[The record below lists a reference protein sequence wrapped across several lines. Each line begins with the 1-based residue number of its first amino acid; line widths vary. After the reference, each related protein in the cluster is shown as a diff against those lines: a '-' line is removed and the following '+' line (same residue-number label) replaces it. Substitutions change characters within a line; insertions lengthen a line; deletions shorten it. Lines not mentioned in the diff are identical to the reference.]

1 MTKPD
6 DSALQSAPPAK
17 PVAARVQ
24 AAGPAPRPAAAPSA
38 KRGEVLEYPAV
49 TEARAAP
56 RARSRPR
63 HRAAVLSF
71 LLAVAIPTVAAFGY
85 LYLVAADQ
93 YASRVAFSIRS
104 QENASPIS
112 FLGALSQ
119 TVSVGGT
126 DAEIVYEFIRSQKMV
141 EAATAALP
149 LAEIFNRPRADVVF
163 RLGEDRPVEDVVDY
177 WNSMTSVSFDGATG
191 LVRFEARAFDPESA
205 HQIARFV
212 LQESSRIINE
222 ISLQARED
230 AVSVARSVLD
240 AAEDRLRDARRAIRT
255 FRDAEQELDPSENA
269 RASLGLMASL
279 REQLA
284 TAQIELDSY
293 LTLVGPRGPRVS
305 VLRQRIESLEQRIA
319 EERRRLGAGAG
330 VAAQGDGRVFSDL
343 MGDYEELSVDLE
355 FAQNAYVSALASF
368 EQAQVEARRQHRFL
382 APHIEPT
389 LSMEAQYP
397 RRALIGLGVFIV
409 LTVAWSV
416 LLLIAYNVRDRR

>member
-1 MTKPD
+1 
-6 DSALQSAPPAK
+6 
-17 PVAARVQ
+17 
-24 AAGPAPRPAAAPSA
+24 
-38 KRGEVLEYPAV
+38 
-49 TEARAAP
+49 
-56 RARSRPR
+56 
-63 HRAAVLSF
+63 
-71 LLAVAIPTVAAFGY
+71 
-85 LYLVAADQ
+85 
-93 YASRVAFSIRS
+93 
-104 QENASPIS
+104 
-112 FLGALSQ
+112 
-119 TVSVGGT
+119 
-126 DAEIVYEFIRSQKMV
+126 
-141 EAATAALP
+141 
-149 LAEIFNRPRADVVF
+149 
-163 RLGEDRPVEDVVDY
+163 
-177 WNSMTSVSFDGATG
+177 
-191 LVRFEARAFDPESA
+191 
-205 HQIARFV
+205 
-212 LQESSRIINE
+212 
-222 ISLQARED
+222 
-230 AVSVARSVLD
+230 VARSVLD

>member
-1 MTKPD
+1 
-6 DSALQSAPPAK
+6 
-17 PVAARVQ
+17 VAA
-24 AAGPAPRPAAAPSA
+24 ASP
-38 KRGEVLEYPAV
+38 KRGEVVEYRAA

-56 RARSRPR
+56 RARPKSR
-63 HRAAVLSF
+63 HHAAVLSF
-71 LLAVAIPTVAAFGY
+71 LLAVALPTLAAYGY
-85 LYLVAADQ
+85 LYLLAEDQ
-93 YASRVAFSIRS
+93 YASRLAFSIRS
-104 QENASPIS
+104 QENVGPIS

-141 EAATAALP
+141 EAAMAALP
-149 LAEIFNRPRADVVF
+149 LAEMYNRPQRDVVF
-163 RLGEDRPVEDVVDY
+163 RLGEDQPIEGVVAY
-177 WNSMTSVSFDGATG
+177 WNRMTDVSFDGTTG
-191 LVRFEARAFDPESA
+191 LVRFEARAFEPESA
-205 HQIARFV
+205 HEIARFV
-212 LQESSRIINE
+212 LQESSRIVNE

-230 AVSVARSVLD
+230 AVSVARSVLL
-240 AAEDRLRDARRAIRT
+240 AAEDRLREARRSIRA

-284 TAQIELDSY
+284 AAQIELDSY

-305 VLRQRIESLEQRIA
+305 VLRQRIDSLEQRIA
-319 EERRRLGAGAG
+319 EERSRIGVGAG
-330 VAAQGDGRVFSDL
+330 VAPEGDGRVFSDL

-389 LSMEAQYP
+389 LSAEAQYP
-397 RRALIGLGVFIV
+397 RRALIGLGVFII
-409 LTVAWSV
+409 LAVAWSV